1 MADQTTS
8 KHSGNLM
15 MSVGGMAAETFARL
29 GESDTFRGVQ
39 REGKRYYTPLKKHT
53 QHEWP
58 WTGP

>member
-8 KHSGNLM
+8 KHPGDLM
-15 MSVGGMAAETFARL
+15 MLVGGMAAEIFAWL
-29 GESDTFRGVQ
+29 GESDTFTAGY